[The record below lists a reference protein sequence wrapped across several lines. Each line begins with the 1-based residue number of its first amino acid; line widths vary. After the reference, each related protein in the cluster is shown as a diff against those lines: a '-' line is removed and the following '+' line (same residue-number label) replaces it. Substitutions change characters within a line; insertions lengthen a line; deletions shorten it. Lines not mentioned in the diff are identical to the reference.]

1 MKALKTKICSYAIA
15 LLVSAGFSTPTY
27 AGSSAFAGIF
37 VATILLSDT
46 NNNLKNLTIWTRTN
60 K

>member
-1 MKALKTKICSYAIA
+1 M
-15 LLVSAGFSTPTY
+15 
-27 AGSSAFAGIF
+27 FAGIF

-46 NNNLKNLTIWTRTN
+46 NNNLKNLTIWTRSN